1 MAIDYFWVLT
11 TIAQLKVF
19 KGRVF
24 ASFFFFSFF
33 FSFFAPIHSS
43 PTLMPMSLRR
53 EVHAHQ
59 RNPRGR
65 QFRPTSVKSSD
76 EKSTRKTTQSNAGED
91 WVPSG
96 LVYSSF
102 HKPISPSSPISLLSH
117 PWQYSLKLEMNGSW
131 ELGHTWK
138 RSWIS
143 LSSKT
148 RSKKKSETHFPKV
161 SFLKKIFT
169 IFYPV
174 LFEFQFLLMGF
185 FSFVGI

>member
-1 MAIDYFWVLT
+1 MKNASWLFLGLT
-11 TIAQLKVF
+11 TVAQLKVF

-24 ASFFFFSFF
+24 APLFFIFYFFS
-33 FSFFAPIHSS
+33 INSS
-43 PTLMPMSLRR
+43 PTLTPVSSRR

-59 RNPRGR
+59 INTRGR
-65 QFRPTSVKSSD
+65 QFGLMLAKSSE
-76 EKSTRKTTQSNAGED
+76 EKSTRKTTQSDTDED
-91 WVPSG
+91 RVP

-138 RSWIS
+138 RSWIT

-148 RSKKKSETHFPKV
+148 KSKKKVFSQIFFHY
-161 SFLKKIFT
+161 FLSYFVEIS
-169 IFYPV
+169 V
-174 LFEFQFLLMGF
+174 LVNVFLF
-185 FSFVGI
+185 IC

>member
-1 MAIDYFWVLT
+1 
-11 TIAQLKVF
+11 
-19 KGRVF
+19 
-24 ASFFFFSFF
+24 
-33 FSFFAPIHSS
+33 
-43 PTLMPMSLRR
+43 MPMSLRR
-53 EVHAHQ
+53 EGHAHQ

-76 EKSTRKTTQSNAGED
+76 EKSTRKKTQSNAGED

-117 PWQYSLKLEMNGSW
+117 PWQYSLKLEMNGNW

-148 RSKKKSETHFPKV
+148 RSKKKAKPTTLRWVFS
-161 SFLKKIFT
+161 I
-169 IFYPV
+169 
-174 LFEFQFLLMGF
+174 F
-185 FSFVGI
+185 FSHYFLSCFVRISVLVNGFLFVCWNLVHLIW

>member
-24 ASFFFFSFF
+24 ASFFFFFFF
-33 FSFFAPIHSS
+33 FSFFS
-43 PTLMPMSLRR
+43 PYSLLSHPNAYIFEKRS
-53 EVHAHQ
+53 
-59 RNPRGR
+59 PRPPKKSTR
-65 QFRPTSVKSSD
+65 KTVRPTSVKSSD
-76 EKSTRKTTQSNAGED
+76 EKSTRKTTQYNAGED

-148 RSKKKSETHFPKV
+148 RSKKKAKPTSLRWVF
-161 SFLKKIFT
+161 SN
-169 IFYPV
+169 
-174 LFEFQFLLMGF
+174 F
-185 FSFVGI
+185 FSLFSILFCSNFSSC